1 VTDYHVITPDAADLV
16 MQVIDGR
23 VVIVPPVSAQQTECV
38 ATPGPVPAASTAESV
53 RA

>member
-23 VVIVPPVSAQQTECV
+23 VVIVPPVPAQQTEYVV
-38 ATPGPVPAASTAESV
+38 ASGPAPSDSTAESA